1 MTGFQ
6 GPKQPQD
13 FRKTGPTRHLAQDT
27 SFTTP
32 CLHCC
37 LKVIIHLKFLQHPK
51 IVIDYKTPKFWK
63 AHIWKEI
70 TLFIHNLLFIIEST
84 RLYTNSKYIYTNV
97 LKLMMCWITSRMMLQ
112 VPILPGTWRKLFSCH
127 PTFYFT
133 TLCARQLFLLLEFC
147 FLTSSSSIDHFTDAC
162 LAAWYLNESDAG
174 VMLMVLFSC

>member
-1 MTGFQ
+1 M
-6 GPKQPQD
+6 
-13 FRKTGPTRHLAQDT
+13 AQDT
-27 SFTTP
+27 SFTKP
-32 CLHCC
+32 CLHCY

-51 IVIDYKTPKFWK
+51 IVIDYKKPKFWK

-70 TLFIHNLLFIIEST
+70 TLFIIEST
-84 RLYTNSKYIYTNV
+84 RLYTKNKYIYTNV

-112 VPILPGTWRKLFSCH
+112 VPILHGTWKKLISCH

-133 TLCARQLFLLLEFC
+133 TLCVRQLFLLLEFC

-162 LAAWYLNESDAG
+162 LAAWSLNESEAG